1 MNMRDGSTRG
11 LLVAI
16 LLLSLP
22 ALAYEGSSTVNFNVT
37 GTIEAPSC
45 EVAVEPS
52 NSIDLGT
59 VSSQTFSGHAGASGA
74 SVPVKLVF
82 SSCSADASAVTI
94 AFSGTSF
101 DSTHASIYKN
111 FQTGSNGASGVGLQL
126 QSMADQQLYTFGDDA
141 DIHTFNMVARMFSP
155 YGQVRSGMVGFTA
168 TFDVAYK

>member
-1 MNMRDGSTRG
+1 M
-11 LLVAI
+11 AI

-126 QSMADQQLYTFGDDA
+126 QSMADQQPLAPATSISIPLGTMRISIPLIWWHVCFRLMA
-141 DIHTFNMVARMFSP
+141 
-155 YGQVRSGMVGFTA
+155 VRSGMVGFTA

>member
-59 VSSQTFSGHAGASGA
+59 VSSQTFSGHAGAVQVPARSLRPACEDAALGSKFA
-74 SVPVKLVF
+74 SSLFP
-82 SSCSADASAVTI
+82 S
-94 AFSGTSF
+94 
-101 DSTHASIYKN
+101 
-111 FQTGSNGASGVGLQL
+111 
-126 QSMADQQLYTFGDDA
+126 
-141 DIHTFNMVARMFSP
+141 
-155 YGQVRSGMVGFTA
+155 
-168 TFDVAYK
+168 